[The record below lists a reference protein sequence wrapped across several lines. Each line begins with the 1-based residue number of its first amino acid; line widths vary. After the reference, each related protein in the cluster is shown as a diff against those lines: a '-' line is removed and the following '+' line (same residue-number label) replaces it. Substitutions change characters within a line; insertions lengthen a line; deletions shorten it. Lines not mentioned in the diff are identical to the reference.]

1 MKGKKFKKNEYFSS
15 SIECRHIG
23 TKKPTGTIEQALIDT
38 ATKVYQDGEITRNTN
53 GKADI
58 EYLNVFQE
66 LSQMVHADESLVE
79 GIFLP
84 ESYSED
90 LRILFTNLDLNYGHV
105 VESEEETV
113 IILNFSIV
121 PL

>member
-1 MKGKKFKKNEYFSS
+1 MVKLQETLM
-15 SIECRHIG
+15 E
-23 TKKPTGTIEQALIDT
+23 
-38 ATKVYQDGEITRNTN
+38 KV
-53 GKADI
+53 DI
-58 EYLNVFQE
+58 IYLNVFQK

-90 LRILFTNLDLNYGHV
+90 LRILFTNLALNYGRV
-105 VESEEETV
+105 VKNDGEKV
-113 IILNFSIV
+113 IILNFSIA